1 MALIM
6 KEADIGITS
15 NGRTV
20 YEMAAMG
27 IPTLSISQNDRDFTF
42 SRYHKGIEYLG
53 VAPNVTTEKIYKKII
68 ELVNDDDKRRAM
80 YNAQI
85 NSDVRQGLERVNY
98 EILYEYKRWKY
109 ERDNNWKTTLRK
121 GKIDKPY
128 LIAEAGVNH
137 ENDIERL
144 I

>member
-1 MALIM
+1 MM
-6 KEADIGITS
+6 
-15 NGRTV
+15 
-20 YEMAAMG
+20 
-27 IPTLSISQNDRDFTF
+27 RDFTPF

-53 VAPNVTTEKIYKKII
+53 VPLMLQREKIYKKII

-109 ERDNNWKTTLRK
+109 ERDNNWKAHSSKR
-121 GKIDKPY
+121 
-128 LIAEAGVNH
+128 
-137 ENDIERL
+137 
-144 I
+144 